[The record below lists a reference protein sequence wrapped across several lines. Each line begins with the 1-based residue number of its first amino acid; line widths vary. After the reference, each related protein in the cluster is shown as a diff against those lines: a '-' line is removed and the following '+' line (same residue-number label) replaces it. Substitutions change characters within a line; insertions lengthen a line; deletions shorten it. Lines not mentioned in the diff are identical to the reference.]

1 MYDESV
7 IHGLTLQKVGKRFD
21 LRCPECTSITGRI
34 GLVKEDGP
42 PLKLFCHVHPENYGQ
57 WPTTEEMEDE
67 KLALAARIGL
77 K

>member
-1 MYDESV
+1 M

-34 GLVKEDGP
+34 GLVMEDGP
-42 PLKLFCHVHPENYGQ
+42 PLKLFCRVHPENYGQ
-57 WPTTEEMEDE
+57 WRTAADMEKE
-67 KLALAARIGL
+67 KLELAARIGL